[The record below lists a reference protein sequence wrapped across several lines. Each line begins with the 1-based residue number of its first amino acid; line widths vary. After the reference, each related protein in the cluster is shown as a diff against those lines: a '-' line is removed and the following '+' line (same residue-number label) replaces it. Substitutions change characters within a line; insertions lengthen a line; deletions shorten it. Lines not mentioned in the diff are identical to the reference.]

1 MFIIL
6 SMDSFIDKTLNI
18 REILESKN
26 ISVCGLYIQ
35 EDTNK
40 YVIDLNGGIMNGRME
55 GNYNLTKGEII
66 KSKTAYIMK

>member
-40 YVIDLNGGIMNGRME
+40 YVIDLNGGIMNGR
-55 GNYNLTKGEII
+55 
-66 KSKTAYIMK
+66 